1 MPRTSSQ
8 LVAEAG
14 SGEFWGTGKAHA
26 ASLPDAPPDFVFCF
40 SFFDPPSPPHQLLG
54 LTGTNYKDAAIITAY
69 EELAA
74 SPPPPGFS
82 RRAVDGRG
90 VLLREA
96 VQQLR
101 AARGA
106 AARAGAPRDALPAAV
121 GLAVDVPLLPGALAL
136 LAEVGEAR
144 VVVAAAATALA
155 AGDLPPAASR
165 DVALAAAHAHCALAG
180 DALEGGRG
188 DGVAAHHPVAVACA
202 HLARARSLLAHAP
215 GSTPLAP
222 RLAADV
228 DAGLAD
234 LAPRCALE
242 QLGLPLDAAH
252 AAARKAAARHVAWLL
267 RRAPAATT
275 PPAPGA
281 TPPSPDYVKAALARM
296 TVDEVVAAADWAL
309 AAAPPSARPAWLFP
323 GALDAAATAHI
334 VSGFTHRRPSLI
346 AAGESLLAATA
357 DGTSVAPRAVALLL
371 LGEVDGA
378 AAHLASE
385 AAALTDPTARARPG
399 GVGAASARARAAA
412 ADVEFVAAAAGGR
425 DPLPGLVALAEE
437 WLAHAALP
445 AFRDTAERPPSNRLA
460 PYFDDGRVAAA
471 LDALAAGGPRGVRG
485 AVAAAVG
492 AARSGVARA
501 ATLQR
506 RAPAPPQLVL
516 PAVPGAPA
524 ASAAVAPTV
533 VVAPAAPRAAR
544 TPQAVLLASPRGL
557 AKAAAGA
564 AALAALAA
572 TALAPR
578 GATPPVATTT
588 THRALAPVRAAVAA
602 APATAAT
609 ASPTSRPPA
618 PVRASPLDRVVASWR
633 AARAIA
639 PPSVREA
646 EAAIL
651 AWHAAK
657 ADALGP
663 RHATARLR
671 TAAADPWRAAVERD
685 AAAAKA
691 AGWFWSFKL
700 KSVRVERV
708 DASRLRAGGGGA
720 ALVSARVREAGDLF
734 ARTGK
739 RSDGHS
745 YDNAYAA
752 EYTLVR
758 GGSGKEGGWRVAGV
772 LVTGEPRRCGPLA

>member
-1 MPRTSSQ
+1 MASFGCEWGERTPRRS
-8 LVAEAG
+8 
-14 SGEFWGTGKAHA
+14 
-26 ASLPDAPPDFVFCF
+26 PCPPDFGFFVF
-40 SFFDPPSPPHQLLG
+40 STLPPPPQLLG

-121 GLAVDVPLLPGALAL
+121 GLAVDAPLLPGALAL

-155 AGDLPPAASR
+155 TGDLPPPAAR

-180 DALEGGRG
+180 DALEGGG
-188 DGVAAHHPVAVACA
+188 SDGVAAHHPVAVACA

-215 GSTPLAP
+215 GATLLAP

-267 RRAPAATT
+267 RRVPAATP

-281 TPPSPDYVKAALARM
+281 APPTPDYVKAALARM
-296 TVDEVVAAADWAL
+296 TVDEVVAAADWGAL
-309 AAAPPSARPAWLFP
+309 AAAAPAARPAWLFP
-323 GALDAAATAHI
+323 GALDAAATAH
-334 VSGFTHRRPSLI
+334 VVAGFTHRRPSLI
-346 AAGESLLAATA
+346 AAGEALSAASA
-357 DGTSVAPRAVALLL
+357 DGPSVAPRAVALLL

-385 AAALTDPTARARPG
+385 AAALTDPTARSRPG

-437 WLAHAALP
+437 WLARAALP

-471 LDALAAGGPRGVRG
+471 LDARAAGGPRGVRG

-492 AARSGVARA
+492 GARGVATRA
-501 ATLQR
+501 AALLPR

-524 ASAAVAPTV
+524 ASAAVAPAV
-533 VVAPAAPRAAR
+533 VAAPAARASAPPR

-557 AKAAAGA
+557 ARAAAGA

-588 THRALAPVRAAVAA
+588 TRRALAPVRAAAVVAPTA
-602 APATAAT
+602 TPAT
-609 ASPTSRPPA
+609 PLPPA

-633 AARAIA
+633 SARAIA
-639 PPSVREA
+639 PPSVRDA

-663 RHATARLR
+663 RHATSRLR

-700 KSVRVERV
+700 KAVRVERV

-745 YDNAYAA
+745 YDNAYTA

-758 GGSGKEGGWRVAGV
+758 GGSGEEGGWRVAGV
-772 LVTGEPRRCGPLA
+772 LVTGEPRRGGPLA